1 MSAATQHRREVTSS
15 CASGRVALT
24 MHQHTREWMWSCCA
38 KPQSSIIRLFWGKL
52 SGKLSGKRVQQSG
65 GTAMKRRF
73 ASSPNVPRS
82 SRFPSLNL
90 GRTALRRCT
99 DWLAEYAVSL
109 PEFGRFC
116 GIQVGDVKLG
126 EAQVL
131 AYRPTDS
138 FPFVQVPRRTL
149 ESDSCVLR
157 VEELIAHRLRS
168 QVTMSPRSRDLAP
181 LRPACRSVSG
191 TEQQQLFPPDPP
203 GARDQVRCA
212 HIYTPRARTNV
223 PRNSDSCRW

>member
-38 KPQSSIIRLFWGKL
+38 KPQSSTIRLFWGKL

-168 QVTMSPRSRDLAP
+168 TGYDVTSVEGSGATSSSMPQRIGHRAAATLSTRSARRARP
-181 LRPACRSVSG
+181 SQMRTYIHTSRAHKRPAK
-191 TEQQQLFPPDPP
+191 F
-203 GARDQVRCA
+203 
-212 HIYTPRARTNV
+212 
-223 PRNSDSCRW
+223 